1 MKKNQLRVIPSQFSN
16 WRGNPPNRT
25 EDRRKLRRLP
35 HQPAGWFAMTA
46 CLLALVMSLSVPA
59 FGAEFTLDETATM
72 DGMSRSWYQGYA
84 PTIKNH
90 VMTLCLPIKAESCV
104 GDITVSLALDDPN
117 VFVLSSELKAVTVS
131 AQNGI
136 YPVKLSLPLE
146 KYRRNGDFPATITLK
161 GVDASGKELVE
172 TMPYIIRIRDGY
184 GNHETLTPV
193 ISNVVGNLDVGS
205 EGDLTLT
212 ITNPTSTISL
222 SDAVLTVTDSTGEVL
237 MSGSNLFPVP
247 EILPGKSETV
257 TIPMTVKANAAI
269 SQHTFEFSLSY
280 KALGKDAKWTESFTV
295 PVTQAIRLE
304 QGGVQ
309 LPTAIAGELANM
321 TLPLMNMGK
330 GELSNVLVKLKMDG
344 VLDAQ
349 SVLVGTIAPGETKQ
363 AKLTYTPFLTSVGTH
378 SGIVTYS
385 CEDAYGN
392 QFSQTLDVTL
402 TVDEP
407 LPEVEAQQ
415 TEEKEPLSI
424 WTILLIVLCVAL
436 AAALIAQSIILNG
449 KLHKLEEERL

>member
-1 MKKNQLRVIPSQFSN
+1 MKKMITLF
-16 WRGNPPNRT
+16 
-25 EDRRKLRRLP
+25 
-35 HQPAGWFAMTA
+35 
-46 CLLALVMSLSVPA
+46 LALLMVMSLAVPA
-59 FGAEFTLDETATM
+59 LAAEFSLDETATI

-104 GDITVSLALDDPN
+104 GDITVSLTLDDPN
-117 VFVLSSELKAVTVS
+117 VFVLSSEPREVKVS
-131 AQNGI
+131 PRDGI
-136 YPVKLSLPLE
+136 YPVKLMLNLE
-146 KYRRNGDFPATITLK
+146 RYRRNGDFPATITIQ
-161 GVDASGKELVE
+161 GADANGKDILE
-172 TMPYIIRIRDGY
+172 TMPYILRIRDGY
-184 GNHETLTPV
+184 GNLETLKPQIT
-193 ISNVVGNLDVGS
+193 NVVGDLNVGS
-205 EGDLTLT
+205 DGSLSLT
-212 ITNPTSTISL
+212 ITNPTTTISMT
-222 SDAVLTVTDSTGEVL
+222 DAVLTVMDATGEVL
-237 MSGSNLFPVP
+237 MSGSNLFEIP
-247 EILPGKSETV
+247 EILPGKTETV

-269 SQHTFEFSLSY
+269 SQHTFEVSLSY

-330 GELSNVLVKLKMDG
+330 GELSNVMVKLEMEG

-363 AKLTYTPFLTSVGTH
+363 AKLTFTPFLTSVGTYP
-378 SGIVTYS
+378 GIVTYS

-407 LPEVEAQQ
+407 LPEVEEQQ
-415 TEEKEPLSI
+415 AEEKETLSI
-424 WTILLIVLCVAL
+424 WMILLIVLCVAL
-436 AAALIAQSIILNG
+436 AAALIAQIIILNG
-449 KLHKLEEERL
+449 KVHKLEEERL